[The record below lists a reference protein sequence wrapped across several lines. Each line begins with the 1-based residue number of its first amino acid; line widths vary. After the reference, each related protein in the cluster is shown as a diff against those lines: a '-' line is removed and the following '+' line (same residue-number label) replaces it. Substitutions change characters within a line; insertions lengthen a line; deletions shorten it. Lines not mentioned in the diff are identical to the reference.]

1 MFVNYQ
7 RRIWAEK
14 EQEEQERL
22 QTKNNPDEMQ
32 VDDAKTETAV
42 GSQQAPASPQTPE
55 LVENTTKIEEGQVV
69 SAMGEDVSKSD
80 SSSTIQKRV
89 GKRES
94 DDSTFLWR
102 NITQETIYPQLKIYW
117 SDGMVLKI
125 LYFLLTIRG
134 HEVLALCTAYYL
146 RKGINDVK
154 IFEIDIHVLALPKLQ
169 HQNSQGSINYSTKFT
184 PIWLKIC
191 TNERL
196 CRSRILIQKIT
207 KH

>member
-7 RRIWAEK
+7 KRIWAEK

-32 VDDAKTETAV
+32 VDDAKTETPV

-94 DDSTFLWR
+94 DDSTFL
-102 NITQETIYPQLKIYW
+102 
-117 SDGMVLKI
+117 
-125 LYFLLTIRG
+125 
-134 HEVLALCTAYYL
+134 
-146 RKGINDVK
+146 
-154 IFEIDIHVLALPKLQ
+154 
-169 HQNSQGSINYSTKFT
+169 
-184 PIWLKIC
+184 
-191 TNERL
+191 
-196 CRSRILIQKIT
+196 
-207 KH
+207 